1 MRPVP
6 MPSTPHVARTTVWWG
21 KVTNTMLASLLILAD
36 AAEEGRKVVLAMLVV
51 GLIFIAV
58 IALGE
63 LTHYLAV
70 KRKNR
75 TPSRTL

>member
-1 MRPVP
+1 ML
-6 MPSTPHVARTTVWWG
+6 RTTSAWG
-21 KVTNTMLASLLILAD
+21 KVTLTMIASLWFVAD
-36 AAEEGRKVVLAMLVV
+36 AAEEGRKVVLSMLVV

-63 LTHYLAV
+63 LTHHLAA
-70 KRKNR
+70 KRKAR

>member
-1 MRPVP
+1 
-6 MPSTPHVARTTVWWG
+6 
-21 KVTNTMLASLLILAD
+21 MLASLLILAD
-36 AAEEGRKVVLAMLVV
+36 AAEEGRKVVLAMFVV
-51 GLIFIAV
+51 GLVFIVV

-70 KRKNR
+70 KRKSR